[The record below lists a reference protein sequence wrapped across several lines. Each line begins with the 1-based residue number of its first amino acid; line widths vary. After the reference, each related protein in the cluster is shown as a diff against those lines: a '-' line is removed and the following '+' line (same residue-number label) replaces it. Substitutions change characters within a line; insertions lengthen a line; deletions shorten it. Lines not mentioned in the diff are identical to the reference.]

1 MGSRTLLIAALV
13 FAGLACL
20 AIAQSSN
27 PPAEKWQAPAEE
39 AAKPNPEAKNPDAPA
54 LGRKLYMRTCVGCHE
69 EDGSGKDTGA
79 ANLRS
84 PEVQAQ
90 SDGALFWKVSNGN
103 TAAGMPSFAS
113 LPETDRWD
121 VVTFL
126 RTLKDSGGNG
136 SEGAGGGKKDSGAK
150 PDKAKQ
156 R

>member
-1 MGSRTLLIAALV
+1 MGYRPLLIAILAFASLV
-13 FAGLACL
+13 CL
-20 AIAQSSN
+20 AIAQTAK
-27 PPAEKWQAPAEE
+27 PTADKWEAPADA
-39 AAKPNPEAKNPDAPA
+39 AAKPNPEAKNPDAA
-54 LGRKLYMRTCVGCHE
+54 AVGRKLYMRTCVGCHE

-121 VVTFL
+121 VVSFL
-126 RTLKDSGGNG
+126 RTLKDANGTGAEGSG
-136 SEGAGGGKKDSGAK
+136 EGKKDSPQGPK
-150 PDKAKQ
+150 SKGH
-156 R
+156 

>member
-1 MGSRTLLIAALV
+1 MRSRPLIITAFAFISLV
-13 FAGLACL
+13 CL
-20 AIAQSSN
+20 GIAQTAN
-27 PPAEKWQAPAEE
+27 APKDKWEAPADA

-90 SDGALFWKVSNGN
+90 SDGALFWKISNGN

-126 RTLKDSGGNG
+126 RTLKDSNGNNGQG
-136 SEGAGGGKKDSGAK
+136 SGPGHQGSSR
-150 PDKAKQ
+150 P
-156 R
+156 

>member
-1 MGSRTLLIAALV
+1 MGPKSLLVAV
-13 FAGLACL
+13 FAFASLVCLGLA
-20 AIAQSSN
+20 QTSN
-27 PPAEKWQAPAEE
+27 PPKEKWEAPADA

-84 PEVQAQ
+84 SEVQAQ
-90 SDGALFWKVSNGN
+90 SDGALFWKISNGN
-103 TAAGMPSFAS
+103 TSAGMPSFAS

-126 RTLKDSGGNG
+126 RTLKDSSSG
-136 SEGAGGGKKDSGAK
+136 SEGTGPDKKDANHA
-150 PDKAKQ
+150 P
-156 R
+156 RR

>member
-1 MGSRTLLIAALV
+1 MGSKPLVALV
-13 FAGLACL
+13 IFAGLVCL
-20 AIAQSSN
+20 GIAQTDN
-27 PPAEKWQAPAEE
+27 TPAKKWEAPADA
-39 AAKPNPEAKNPDAPA
+39 AAKPNPEAKNPDAQA
-54 LGRKLYMRTCVGCHE
+54 NGRKLYVRTCVGCHQ

-90 SDGALFWKVSNGN
+90 SDGALFWKITNGN
-103 TAAGMPSFAS
+103 SEAGMPSFAS
-113 LPETDRWD
+113 LAETDRWD

-136 SEGAGGGKKDSGAK
+136 TEGSGEGKKDSPQGHTPK
-150 PDKAKQ
+150 S

>member
-1 MGSRTLLIAALV
+1 MGPKLLIIATLA
-13 FAGLACL
+13 FAGLVCL
-20 AIAQSSN
+20 GIAQTDK
-27 PPAEKWQAPAEE
+27 PPANKWEAPADA

-54 LGRKLYMRTCVGCHE
+54 VGRKLYMRTCVGCHE

-90 SDGALFWKVSNGN
+90 SDGALFWKVTNGN
-103 TAAGMPSFAS
+103 SEAGMPSFAS

-136 SEGAGGGKKDSGAK
+136 SEGSGEDKKDSPQGHTPK
-150 PDKAKQ
+150 S

>member
-1 MGSRTLLIAALV
+1 MGSKPLFIVVIAFASLV
-13 FAGLACL
+13 CL
-20 AIAQSSN
+20 AIAQTAN
-27 PPAEKWQAPAEE
+27 PPAEKWEAPADA

-54 LGRKLYMRTCVGCHE
+54 AGRKLYMRTCVGCHE

-79 ANLRS
+79 ADLRS

-90 SDGALFWKVSNGN
+90 SDGALFWKITNGN
-103 TAAGMPSFAS
+103 TDAGMPSFAS

-136 SEGAGGGKKDSGAK
+136 AQGAGAGHQGSSH
-150 PDKAKQ
+150 P
-156 R
+156 

>member
-1 MGSRTLLIAALV
+1 
-13 FAGLACL
+13 
-20 AIAQSSN
+20 
-27 PPAEKWQAPAEE
+27 
-39 AAKPNPEAKNPDAPA
+39 
-54 LGRKLYMRTCVGCHE
+54 MRTCVGCHQ

-90 SDGALFWKVSNGN
+90 SDGALFWKITNGN
-103 TAAGMPSFAS
+103 SEAGMPSFAS

-136 SEGAGGGKKDSGAK
+136 SEGSGDSKKDSPQGHTPK
-150 PDKAKQ
+150 
-156 R
+156 RR

>member
-1 MGSRTLLIAALV
+1 MGPKSLIIGTLALASLV
-13 FAGLACL
+13 CL
-20 AIAQSSN
+20 GIAQTEK
-27 PPAEKWQAPAEE
+27 PPASKWEAPADA

-54 LGRKLYMRTCVGCHE
+54 VGHKLYMRTCVGCHE

-90 SDGALFWKVSNGN
+90 SDGALFWKISNGN

-136 SEGAGGGKKDSGAK
+136 SEGSGQGKKESPQG
-150 PDKAKQ
+150 
-156 R
+156 RTSRER

>member
-1 MGSRTLLIAALV
+1 MGPKPLIIAALAFISLV
-13 FAGLACL
+13 CL
-20 AIAQSSN
+20 GIAQTDN
-27 PPAEKWQAPAEE
+27 PPAKKWEAPADA
-39 AAKPNPEAKNPDAPA
+39 AAKPNPEAKNPDAQA
-54 LGRKLYMRTCVGCHE
+54 VGRKLYMRTCVGCHQ

-90 SDGALFWKVSNGN
+90 SDGALFWKITNGN
-103 TAAGMPSFAS
+103 SEAGMPSFAS

-136 SEGAGGGKKDSGAK
+136 SEGSGDSKKDSPQGHTPK
-150 PDKAKQ
+150 
-156 R
+156 RR

>member
-1 MGSRTLLIAALV
+1 MGSKVLTGIIITFASLV
-13 FAGLACL
+13 CL
-20 AIAQSSN
+20 GIAQTAK
-27 PPAEKWQAPAEE
+27 PPGDKWEAPADA
-39 AAKPNPEAKNPDAPA
+39 AAKPNPEAKNPDAPVA
-54 LGRKLYMRTCVGCHE
+54 GRKLYMRTCVGCHE

-126 RTLKDSGGNG
+126 RTLKDANGTGAEGSGQ
-136 SEGAGGGKKDSGAK
+136 GKKDSPQGPK
-150 PDKAKQ
+150 SKGH
-156 R
+156 